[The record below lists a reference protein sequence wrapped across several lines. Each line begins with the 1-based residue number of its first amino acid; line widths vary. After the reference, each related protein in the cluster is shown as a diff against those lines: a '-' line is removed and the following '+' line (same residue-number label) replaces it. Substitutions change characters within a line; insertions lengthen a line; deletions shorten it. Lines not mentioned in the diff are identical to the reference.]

1 MNINENLMIERLEAQ
16 GDALAEFNDQAEMD
30 AIRDMMAD
38 ETELDAAALD
48 DWYAQ
53 LLDESLQREEVEIW
67 SDFWADKETL

>member
-53 LLDESLQREEVEIW
+53 LLDESLQREEVEVW
-67 SDFWADKETL
+67 DDFWNDKETL

>member
-1 MNINENLMIERLEAQ
+1 MIERLEAQ

-53 LLDESLQREEVEIW
+53 LLDESLQREEVEVW
-67 SDFWADKETL
+67 DDFWNDKETL

>member
-16 GDALAEFNDQAEMD
+16 GDALADCEQAEKD
-30 AIRDMMAD
+30 AVMDMMAE

-53 LLDESLQREEVEIW
+53 LLDESLKQEEIEVW
-67 SDFWADKETL
+67 DDFWNDKETL